1 MLLTRVTDVRILDLM
16 EEIKLWLTAAKWSQA
31 ELARRTGLSTAT
43 ISKFISGTRTVSR
56 PFALA
61 IEQATTEAFRS
72 GEVAVA
78 PLRAMDLLN
87 RKAA

>member
-1 MLLTRVTDVRILDLM
+1 M
-16 EEIKLWLTAAKWSQA
+16 EEIRSWLISAKWSQA
-31 ELARRTGLSTAT
+31 ELARRTGLSTTA

-61 IEQATTEAFRS
+61 IEQATTDAFRS

-87 RKAA
+87 RRAA